1 MFAHKRFVH
10 AEHPL
15 GFFSRLCFRF
25 VDSVA
30 FLPQKFGC
38 PQEQSRPHFPSHDVA
53 PLVDQ
58 DRQITIRLHPFRVAC
73 ADDRLTRRP
82 NDQRFG
88 QFRFRIGHQ
97 PTILV
102 DLEPVMCD
110 HGTLFGKAFDVLSF
124 LREITQ
130 WNE

>member
-15 GFFSRLCFRF
+15 GFLSRLCFRF

-58 DRQITIRLHPFRVAC
+58 DRQIT
-73 ADDRLTRRP
+73 
-82 NDQRFG
+82 
-88 QFRFRIGHQ
+88 
-97 PTILV
+97 
-102 DLEPVMCD
+102 M
-110 HGTLFGKAFDVLSF
+110 
-124 LREITQ
+124 
-130 WNE
+130 